1 MTAAPK
7 TAPQESGSGSDAD
20 DDPLRLLELARDKSQ
35 GSRNRLV
42 EALGEIFYDDAHQL
56 NDAER
61 GHATEILR
69 RLMRDVEK
77 TVRRALA
84 ERIAKDP
91 EAPRDLVVQLANDE
105 IEVAHPILVLSEI
118 LGDDELLEIVRGR
131 SMEHRLAIAMRKS
144 LSEEVSEAIVDT
156 GDAGV
161 IRVLLENEGA
171 RLSPE
176 TLEELVEASR
186 DEPVYQ
192 EPLASRKDL
201 NERLARRMYW
211 WVSAALRKHIA
222 KNFEIDS
229 NELDSNIVS
238 AVKGILGDGSET
250 AIDSADDAAS
260 CLAEKGAITPQL
272 MIQTLRE
279 GQMSLFEAIFARHVG
294 LDRPMIK
301 RFIAEPGGEGLAIA
315 AKACGMYKPD
325 FASIFLLS
333 RAGRPGEKVVDPA
346 ELSRV
351 VEFFDR
357 IKTETAKKV
366 VAYWKLD
373 PDYLT
378 ALKQVEAEKRKERI
392 DNPG

>member
-1 MTAAPK
+1 MASAPK
-7 TAPQESGSGSDAD
+7 TSPTRETGANPPDSAVDE
-20 DDPLRLLELARDKSQ
+20 LNLLDLARDKSQ
-35 GSRNRLV
+35 DSRNKLV

-56 NDAER
+56 NATER
-61 GHATEILR
+61 EHATEIFR

-84 ERIAKDP
+84 ERMAKDAD
-91 EAPRDLVVQLANDE
+91 APRDLVVLLANDE

-118 LGDDELLEIVRGR
+118 LGDAELLEIVRAR
-131 SMEHRLAIAMRKS
+131 SKEHRLAIAMRKS
-144 LSEEVSEAIVDT
+144 LSEEVSEAIVDA

-161 IRVLLENEGA
+161 IRVLIENAGA
-171 RLSPE
+171 RLSSE
-176 TLEELVEASR
+176 TLEQLVEASR
-186 DEPVYQ
+186 EEASYQ
-192 EPLASRKDL
+192 EPLAGRKDL

-229 NELDSNIVS
+229 DELDSNIVS
-238 AVKGILGDGSET
+238 AVKGILGDGSES
-250 AIDSADDAAS
+250 AFDSADDAAR

-279 GQMSLFEAIFARHVG
+279 GQLGLFEAIFARHVG
-294 LDRPMIK
+294 LGRPMIK
-301 RFIAEPGGEGLAIA
+301 RFIAEPGGEGLAIV

-357 IKTETAKKV
+357 IKVETAKKV
-366 VAYWKLD
+366 VNYWKLD

-378 ALKQVEAEKRKERI
+378 ALKQIEAEKRRSRA
-392 DNPG
+392 G